1 MLSQNFQQE
10 FRDGIEYAKE
20 LLVKVFKITDNID
33 TIKLTLDLYGQ
44 NQGVVEYSHY
54 NYNNEYEG
62 EFPITYLSLSIDEIL
77 DEEKKKAEAFR
88 KAKLEEEE
96 KRKIEKIQYCEYL
109 IKQSKQTIE
118 REKENFKRLTG
129 IDYNENSD

>member
-1 MLSQNFQQE
+1 MLSKNFQQE

-44 NQGVVEYSHY
+44 NNGVVEYSHY
-54 NYNNEYEG
+54 DYQSEYEG
-62 EFPITYLSLSIDEIL
+62 EFPISYLSLSIDEIL
-77 DEEKKKAEAFR
+77 EEEKKKAEALA
-88 KAKLEEEE
+88 KEKLEEEE
-96 KRKIEKIQYCEYL
+96 RRKTEKIQYCEYL
-109 IKQSKQTIE
+109 IKQSKQIIE
-118 REKENFKRLTG
+118 REKENFKKLTG